1 MKLTIYPKLEDRE
14 AKLIKRIYADMAQI
28 QATLDELID
37 DSEVD
42 KDKLKTAS
50 KWLEKGFNA
59 LTRAVT
65 NKTVCMLP
73 QEELAQDGGI
83 L

>member
-14 AKLIKRIYADMAQI
+14 AKLIKRIYTDVAQI
-28 QATLDELID
+28 QATLDTLID

-42 KDKLKTAS
+42 KDKLDTAS

-59 LTRAVT
+59 IAKAVS
-65 NKTVCMLP
+65 NKTVHILP
-73 QEELAQDGGI
+73 QEELACKHN
-83 L
+83 